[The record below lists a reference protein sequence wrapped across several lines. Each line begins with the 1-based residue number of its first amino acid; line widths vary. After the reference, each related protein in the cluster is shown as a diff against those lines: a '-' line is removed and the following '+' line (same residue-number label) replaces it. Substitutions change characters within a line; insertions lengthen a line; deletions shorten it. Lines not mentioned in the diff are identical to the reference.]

1 MPPSERWEND
11 PEVGHEDWIII
22 PCNFDLI
29 LSYQESNSSITANG
43 IARFYLR
50 PVGNGWKIAIW
61 RDESNI

>member
-1 MPPSERWEND
+1 
-11 PEVGHEDWIII
+11 VGHEDWIII